1 MELILAL
8 GCLLSE
14 LGHEHLVAFAQDR
27 ALTLQADSLEVD
39 QEGHVWVSL
48 TLAYNKQDA
57 GEFLARY
64 CPDNVVI
71 DKWNLPWSGP
81 RQSSIEV
88 SGIPDRYRVQAVY
101 YLSVSYGYDLLG
113 RDNTVTL
120 NDGGKVSGKIWIS
133 NRFNDE
139 FRALKEIPE
148 LNLFISAKTTY
159 EKTSKS
165 NVPNWVQE
173 HFGAYHLAGGFEP
186 KPTARTVTFKRV
198 AVPSKPAE
206 QSNPQDKQKTT
217 KIPQTRP
224 SLATDH

>member
-27 ALTLQADSLEVD
+27 ALTLHADSFEVD

-139 FRALKEIPE
+139 FRALKETPE
-148 LNLFISAKTTY
+148 LDLFISAKTTY
-159 EKTSKS
+159 EKTTQ
-165 NVPNWVQE
+165 NNLPEWIQD
-173 HFGAYHLAGGFEP
+173 HFGAYRYGCLSRGTG
-186 KPTARTVTFKRV
+186 ARTVTFKQL
-198 AVPSKPAE
+198 AVSSKPTK
-206 QSNPQDKQKTT
+206 QPGPQNKQMTT
-217 KIPQTRP
+217 TLPQMTP
-224 SLATDH
+224 SLATGH